1 LLVGAGDN
9 VARVL
14 PPLIVSDDEIDEG
27 VRRLETAC
35 GAVRAAQP

>member
-1 LLVGAGDN
+1 
-9 VARVL
+9 
-14 PPLIVSDDEIDEG
+14 VSDDEIDEG